1 MLANYYS
8 VKVIGAG
15 FLMCKD
21 LFICLRTGKRKIVK
35 EPEILKFTYPK
46 TKRIDLE
53 NYRDEEARIW

>member
-15 FLMCKD
+15 FLSCKD

-46 TKRIDLE
+46 TKQFDFG